1 MEKQYPNMT
10 INWFPGHMAK
20 ALRELEE
27 NLKKIDLV
35 LCVLDARAPYSCIN
49 LELEKRLNGKKLAYI
64 INKTDLADEAV
75 TKEWIKYFEAAGK
88 TVVSVSAT
96 GKSSKKAIIS
106 CINDGL
112 RERVA
117 KQKARGITLIN
128 RVAVVGVPNTG
139 KSTIINSLAGSYMA
153 KTGNLAGVTRS
164 SSWIKIGGSVELMD
178 NAGTLYPKLAINKVA
193 ENLAFIGSVSDNAV
207 DELELSKCLLFRL
220 FNLCPQKLAGRY
232 EIDLTASTVD
242 ILFNQIALSRGYILK
257 GEKIDEIRTAKAI
270 IDDFRKGKIG
280 KISLETPKEEY
291 VK

>member
-220 FNLCPQKLAGRY
+220 FNLCPQKLVGRY